1 MEFKY
6 GELNKDFYE
15 VQTYSVGQS
24 VEIDTFKISQKTM
37 KHFVSE
43 LSKYI
48 HSKCDHDIYICDDDI
63 INLDVKKL
71 FYFPYSKFNFK
82 IGLDVSDSDTEFEVK
97 DYGIV
102 SAIPLMESADNVSIS
117 VNNVNNGNFRYRIM
131 SKG

>member
-6 GELNKDFYE
+6 GELNKDFYG
-15 VQTYSVGQS
+15 VQTYSVGQF
-24 VEIDTFKISQKTM
+24 VEIDTFKISQKAM

-48 HSKCDHDIYICDDDI
+48 HSKCDHSIYIRDDDI
-63 INLDVKKL
+63 ININVRNL
-71 FYFPYSKFNFK
+71 FYSPYSKFNLK
-82 IGLDVSDSDTEFEVK
+82 IGLDVSDGDTELEVK

-102 SAIPLMESADNVSIS
+102 STIPLMESTDNVSIS
-117 VNNVNNGNFRYRIM
+117 VKNVNNENFLYRIM

>member
-1 MEFKY
+1 MKFKY

-24 VEIDTFKISQKTM
+24 VEIDTFKISQKAM

-63 INLDVKKL
+63 INLDVKK
-71 FYFPYSKFNFK
+71 YFIFH
-82 IGLDVSDSDTEFEVK
+82 T
-97 DYGIV
+97 
-102 SAIPLMESADNVSIS
+102 
-117 VNNVNNGNFRYRIM
+117 VNLTLKLV
-131 SKG
+131 